1 MTQSLILIYFT
12 YFPSH
17 YSALVVQWRQDDL
30 SVHTHIIIGE
40 WLDLDRSRSL
50 EVGRV
55 ASADGKAQVSPAPR
69 WQSPV
74 SDRLLPWHHLRLPGG
89 REGRPALQPACS
101 AEVRE
106 RAQAHNQGPAEGSS
120 ELLEGTNWHLG
131 K

>member
-1 MTQSLILIYFT
+1 M
-12 YFPSH
+12 
-17 YSALVVQWRQDDL
+17 VQWGQDDL
-30 SVHTHIIIGE
+30 RSIHTHIIIGE
-40 WLDLDRSRSL
+40 WLDLDHSRSL

-55 ASADGKAQVSPAPR
+55 ASADGKAQVLPALR

-89 REGRPALQPACS
+89 LEGQPALQPTCS

-106 RAQAHNQGPAEGSS
+106 RARAHNQGCAEGRS
-120 ELLEGTNWHLG
+120 ELLEGTSWHLG